1 MGFVKL
7 ISAVVLSK
15 HINLFTM
22 KTATKE
28 LVFLRTFAITTALGI
43 LTFASLSF
51 KQIGHKKFG
60 TIDVERINIIEKDGT
75 TKMII
80 TNVAEFPNGN
90 DSINN
95 RPTNVNRKKRAGMLF
110 YNEEGMECG
119 GFIYDGKKKEDGHS
133 SGLSLTFDKY
143 DGDQAMQLLNTDV
156 KRNGKRRVRSSLRF
170 NDLPENSTQSNVA
183 EAQKELE
190 QIKDKKIWK
199 KTYNAYVEKGILGTT
214 KRLEVGNLGK
224 GRPNGMF
231 LYDDQGHMR
240 GMFCIDSE
248 NNVRLEMYDENGNK
262 VNSWPAKK

>member
-1 MGFVKL
+1 MQ
-7 ISAVVLSK
+7 

-22 KTATKE
+22 KNSTKE
-28 LVFLRTFAITTALGI
+28 LVFLRTFAITIALGV
-43 LTFASLSF
+43 LTFVSLSF
-51 KQIGHKKFG
+51 KQAGNKKFG

-80 TNVAEFPNGN
+80 TNVAEFPNGR

-95 RPTNVNRKKRAGMLF
+95 RPTNIKRKKRAGMIF
-110 YNEEGMECG
+110 YNEDGIECG
-119 GFIYDGKKKEDGHS
+119 GFIYDGKKRGDGHS

-143 DGDQAMQLLNTDV
+143 NGDQAMQLLHTDV
-156 KRNGKRRVRSSLRF
+156 KRNGRRRVRSSLRF

-183 EAQKELE
+183 EAWKELG

-199 KTYNAYVEKGILGTT
+199 KTYEDYVKKGIIGIT

-231 LYDDQGHMR
+231 LYDDKGKMR
-240 GMFCIDSE
+240 AMFCIDSE
-248 NNVRLEMYDENGNK
+248 NNVRLEMYDQKGNK
-262 VNSWPAKK
+262 VNSWPTKK

>member
-1 MGFVKL
+1 MQ
-7 ISAVVLSK
+7 

-22 KTATKE
+22 KNSTKE

-43 LTFASLSF
+43 LTFVSLSF
-51 KQIGHKKFG
+51 KQAGNKKFG

-80 TNVAEFPNGN
+80 TNVAEFPNGR

-95 RPTNVNRKKRAGMLF
+95 RPTNVKRKKRAGMIF
-110 YNEEGMECG
+110 YNEDGIECG
-119 GFIYDGKKKEDGHS
+119 GFIYDGKKREGGHS

-143 DGDQAMQLLNTDV
+143 DGDQAMQLLHTDV
-156 KRNGKRRVRSSLRF
+156 KQNGKRRVRSSLRF

-183 EAQKELE
+183 EAWEELD

-199 KTYNAYVEKGILGTT
+199 KTHEGYVKKGIIGVT

-231 LYDDQGHMR
+231 LYDDKGKMR
-240 GMFCIDSE
+240 AMFCIDSE
-248 NNVRLEMYDENGNK
+248 NNVRLEMYDQKGNK
-262 VNSWPAKK
+262 VNSWPTKK